1 MAKYKVNVD
10 GKDYEVEVENTGSG
24 NLEVKLG
31 NKKSTVSIEELLGS
45 GRPQASSKPAYQ
57 APSNRPAPQAAPVSK
72 PPSGK
77 GEPIKAVMA
86 GTVLSLKKQPGDKV
100 SVGDVVLILE
110 AMKMENEISSPS
122 NGTIVDILV
131 SPGKAINTG
140 DTLFTIG

>member
-1 MAKYKVNVD
+1 
-10 GKDYEVEVENTGSG
+10 
-24 NLEVKLG
+24 
-31 NKKSTVSIEELLGS
+31 
-45 GRPQASSKPAYQ
+45 
-57 APSNRPAPQAAPVSK
+57 
-72 PPSGK
+72 
-77 GEPIKAVMA
+77 
-86 GTVLSLKKQPGDKV
+86 LSLKKQPGDKV